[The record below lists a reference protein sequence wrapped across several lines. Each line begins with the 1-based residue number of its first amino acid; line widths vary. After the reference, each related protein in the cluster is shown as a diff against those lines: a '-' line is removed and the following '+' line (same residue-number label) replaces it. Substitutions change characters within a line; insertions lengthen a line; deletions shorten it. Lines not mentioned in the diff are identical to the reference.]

1 MLRIAPLLRTSTL
14 RPITAATTTTTTTTR
29 TISSTARLHQI
40 MAQVTPNG
48 QSNGSSAPSSSS
60 SSSSSSERHALRD
73 LPKSNVFTSNLP
85 ADAAF
90 PTPLDSHNAPR
101 QTLGPRMVKES
112 LYTYVR
118 PDAQAEN
125 ELLAVSPRA
134 LQDLGIN
141 DSEAETDEFKDVVSG
156 KTILTW
162 DESKPDEGIY
172 PWAQCYGGY
181 QFGQWAGQLGDGRAI
196 SLFESTNPATGTRYE
211 IQLKGAG
218 RTPYSRFAD
227 GRAVLRS
234 SIREFVVS
242 EYLNAIGIPSTR
254 ALALTLNDGIK
265 IRRERMEPGAIVTRF
280 AQSWIRFGT
289 FDLQRI
295 RGDRK
300 TLRTLA
306 DYTAEHVY
314 RGWDKL
320 PSALPTDGDVE
331 STHSRTST
339 GIAKETIEGEGLH
352 EQNRYTRLYRA
363 IARANALTV
372 AKWQA
377 YGFMNGVLNTD
388 NTSILGLSID
398 FGPFAFLDTFDPA
411 YTPNHDDH
419 MLRYSY
425 RNQPSIIWWNL
436 VRLGEALG
444 ELMGAGAGV
453 DEQVFTDQ
461 GVKEADADELV
472 KRAENM
478 IDATGEEYKAVFL
491 AEYKRLMTARLGL
504 KTQKESDFKDLF
516 SEFLDCLEAYS
527 LDFHHAFR
535 RLSGVALADVQTE
548 DARRDVAGRFFKGGE
563 APRQES
569 EERGRLGAW
578 LGKWAERVKEDW
590 GDGGDEE
597 RMKAMKGVNPN
608 FVPRSWILDELIDRV
623 EKKGERAILPQIMT
637 LTLDPF
643 KDTWEN
649 EGGDGDGKSMS
660 ADEAERFTGDVPKYK
675 ELMQCSCSS

>member
-1 MLRIAPLLRTSTL
+1 MAHLDIAQ
-14 RPITAATTTTTTTTR
+14 TA
-29 TISSTARLHQI
+29 
-40 MAQVTPNG
+40 
-48 QSNGSSAPSSSS
+48 NGSAGELYTLQS
-60 SSSSSSERHALRD
+60 
-73 LPKSNVFTSNLP
+73 LPKSNVFTSHLP
-85 ADAAF
+85 ADGEF
-90 PTPLDSHNAPR
+90 PTPKASHDAPR
-101 QTLGPRMVKES
+101 QMLGPRMVKGA

-118 PDAQAEN
+118 PDPEGEA
-125 ELLAVSPRA
+125 ELLAVSQRA
-134 LQDLGIN
+134 LQDIGLQE
-141 DSEAETDEFKDVVSG
+141 DEAETDDFKDVVSG
-156 KTILTW
+156 RKILTW
-162 DESKPDEGIY
+162 DEKNPEAGIY

-242 EYLNAIGIPSTR
+242 EYLNAIRIPTTR
-254 ALALTLNDGIK
+254 ALSLTLNNGSK
-265 IRRERMEPGAIVTRF
+265 VMRERMEPGAIVARF

-300 TLRTLA
+300 TLRILA

-314 RGWDKL
+314 GGWDKL
-320 PSALPTDGDVE
+320 PSKLPPGDAKDVQDQI
-331 STHSRTST
+331 HD
-339 GIAKETIEGEGLH
+339 GIAKDTVEGEG
-352 EQNRYTRLYRA
+352 ETAENRYVRLYRA
-363 IARANALTV
+363 IVRRNAETV

-425 RNQPSIIWWNL
+425 RNQPTIIWWNL

-444 ELMGAGAGV
+444 ELMGASTNVDDTVFVEKGV
-453 DEQVFTDQ
+453 TEEQ
-461 GVKEADADELV
+461 ADALV
-472 KRAENM
+472 KCAESAIDRA
-478 IDATGEEYKAVFL
+478 GEEYKAVFL

-504 KTQKESDFKDLF
+504 KTQKQSDFDALM
-516 SEFLDCLEAYS
+516 SELLDCLEAFE

-535 RLSGVALADVQTE
+535 RLGGIKLAEVETE
-548 DARRDVAGRFFKGGE
+548 DQRKDVAGRFFR
-563 APRQES
+563 ADNVPRQES
-569 EERGRLGAW
+569 ESRARIAKW
-578 LGKWAERVKEDW
+578 LGVWAARVKEDW
-590 GDGGDEE
+590 GEGGDAE
-597 RMKAMKGVNPN
+597 RKEAMDGVNPK
-608 FVPRSWILDELIDRV
+608 FVPRSWILDELIERV
-623 EKKGERAILPQIMT
+623 ERKKERHILPQLMK
-637 LTLDPF
+637 LTLNPF
-643 KDTWEN
+643 QEDWAWN
-649 EGGDGDGKSMS
+649 
-660 ADEAERFTGDVPKYK
+660 ADEEERFCGDVPKYK
-675 ELMQCSCSS
+675 GMMQCSCSS

>member
-1 MLRIAPLLRTSTL
+1 MRLNQVMAHLDNSQTANNSSNKLQTL
-14 RPITAATTTTTTTTR
+14 
-29 TISSTARLHQI
+29 
-40 MAQVTPNG
+40 
-48 QSNGSSAPSSSS
+48 QS
-60 SSSSSSERHALRD
+60 

-85 ADAAF
+85 ADDAF
-90 PTPLDSHNAPR
+90 PRPKDSHDAPR
-101 QTLGPRMVKES
+101 QMLGPRMVKGA

-118 PDAQAEN
+118 PDSQGEP
-125 ELLAVSPRA
+125 ELLAVSQRA
-134 LQDLGIN
+134 LQDIGLKPE
-141 DSEAETDEFKDVVSG
+141 EAETDEFKEVVAG
-156 KTILTW
+156 KKILTW
-162 DESKPDEGIY
+162 NESNPEAGIY

-242 EYLNAIGIPSTR
+242 EYLNAINIPSTR
-254 ALALTLNDGIK
+254 ALALTLNNGSK
-265 IRRERMEPGAIVTRF
+265 VMRERTEPGAIVTRF

-300 TLRTLA
+300 TLRILA

-314 RGWDKL
+314 CGWDKL
-320 PSALPTDGDVE
+320 PSKLPAGDAKDVHNQT
-331 STHSRTST
+331 SSGISRDTV
-339 GIAKETIEGEGLH
+339 EGEGAG
-352 EQNRYTRLYRA
+352 EENRYVRLYRA
-363 IARANALTV
+363 VIRRNAETV

-398 FGPFAFLDTFDPA
+398 FGPFAFLDTFDPT

-425 RNQPSIIWWNL
+425 RNQPTIIWWNL

-444 ELMGAGAGV
+444 ELMGAGSKV
-453 DEQVFTDQ
+453 DEAQFVEK
-461 GVKEADADELV
+461 GVTEEEADGIV
-472 KRAENM
+472 KCAESAIDRA
-478 IDATGEEYKAVFL
+478 GEEYKAVFL
-491 AEYKRLMTARLGL
+491 AEYRRLMTLRLGL
-504 KTQKESDFKDLF
+504 KTQKDSDFEELM
-516 SEFLDCLEAYS
+516 SELLDSLEMFE

-535 RLSGVALADVQTE
+535 RLGAIRLSDVETE
-548 DARRDVAGRFFKGGE
+548 DQRKDVAGRFFKKDS

-569 EERGRLGAW
+569 EGRER
-578 LGKWAERVKEDW
+578 LGKWLEKWAARVKEDW
-590 GDGGDEE
+590 GEGKDDE
-597 RMKAMKGVNPN
+597 RKAAMDAVNPN
-608 FVPRSWILDELIDRV
+608 VSIHSTRSHRHAMLIPKQFVPRSWILDELIERV
-623 EKKGERAILPQIMT
+623 EKQGEREILPQIMK
-637 LTLDPF
+637 LALNPF
-643 KDTWEN
+643 QETWEWN
-649 EGGDGDGKSMS
+649 
-660 ADEAERFTGDVPKYK
+660 ADEEERFCGDVPKHK
-675 ELMQCSCSS
+675 GMMQCSCSS

>member
-1 MLRIAPLLRTSTL
+1 
-14 RPITAATTTTTTTTR
+14 
-29 TISSTARLHQI
+29 
-40 MAQVTPNG
+40 MAHLDTPPA
-48 QSNGSSAPSSSS
+48 SN
-60 SSSSSSERHALRD
+60 SSSSERHTLQS
-73 LPKSNVFTSNLP
+73 LPKSNVFTQNLP

-90 PTPLDSHNAPR
+90 PTPKDSHDAPR
-101 QTLGPRMVKES
+101 QTLGPRLVKEA

-118 PDAQAEN
+118 PDPQGDS
-125 ELLAVSPRA
+125 ELLAVSQRA
-134 LQDLGIN
+134 LQDIGLKEE
-141 DSEAETDEFKDVVSG
+141 EATTDEFKDVVAG
-156 KTILTW
+156 KKTLAW
-162 DESKPDEGIY
+162 DEAKPDEGIY

-196 SLFESTNPATGTRYE
+196 SLFESTNPSTRTRYE

-254 ALALTLNDGIK
+254 ALALTLNNGSK
-265 IRRERMEPGAIVTRF
+265 IMRERVEPGAIVTRF
-280 AQSWIRFGT
+280 AQSWIRLGT

-295 RGDRK
+295 RGDRN

-314 RGWDKL
+314 GGWDKL
-320 PSALPTDGDVE
+320 PSKLPSGDVKE
-331 STHSRTST
+331 THAQVST
-339 GIAKETIEGEGLH
+339 GASKEAIEGDGLDA
-352 EQNRYTRLYRA
+352 ENRYVRLYRA
-363 IARANALTV
+363 IIRANALTV

-398 FGPFAFLDTFDPA
+398 FGPFAFLDTFDPT

-425 RNQPSIIWWNL
+425 RNQPTIIWWNL

-444 ELMGAGAGV
+444 EMMGAGDKVDNEVFVEKGV
-453 DEQVFTDQ
+453 TEGQ
-461 GVKEADADELV
+461 ADELV
-472 KRAENM
+472 KRAEGV
-478 IDATGEEYKAVFL
+478 IDRCGEEYKAVFL
-491 AEYKRLMTARLGL
+491 AEYKRIMTARLGL
-504 KTQKESDFKDLF
+504 KTQKDSDFSDLM
-516 SEFLDCLEAYS
+516 SELLDCLEAFE

-535 RLSGVALADVQTE
+535 RLGAIKLSEVETADQ
-548 DARRDVAGRFFKGGE
+548 RKDVAGRFFKSND

-569 EERGRLGAW
+569 ESRERIGNW
-578 LGKWAERVKEDW
+578 LEKWSARVKEDW
-590 GDGGDEE
+590 GEGKDEE
-597 RMKAMKGVNPN
+597 RQAAMHAVNPN

-623 EKKGERAILPQIMT
+623 EKKGEREILPQIMK

-643 KDTWEN
+643 QENWEWN
-649 EGGDGDGKSMS
+649 T
-660 ADEAERFTGDVPKYK
+660 DEEERFCGDVPKYK
-675 ELMQCSCSS
+675 GMMQCSCSS